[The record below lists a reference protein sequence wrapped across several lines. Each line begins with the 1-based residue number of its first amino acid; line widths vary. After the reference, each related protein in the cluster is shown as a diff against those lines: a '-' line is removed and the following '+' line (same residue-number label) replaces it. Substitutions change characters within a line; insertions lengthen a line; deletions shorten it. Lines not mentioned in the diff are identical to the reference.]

1 MKKHEQLKILLVED
15 DQESMNFFVSCF
27 QEEYNILCASS
38 GKEALARFKQ
48 EENIA
53 MVLSDQAMPGM
64 TGVELLT
71 HIYQQ
76 DESVI
81 RIIITGFL
89 NTSDI
94 IAAINKGHIYQF
106 IVKPWELVQMRMI
119 LAQASYTWRLRR
131 ENQQLHEQVIIQNA
145 LLTQANERLYASKE
159 ALSKLSVSLF
169 TAREE
174 EQRRIAMELHDEL
187 GQSLAALKMQTRIM
201 ENDFLP
207 AEQHEQEKIKKW
219 SVLLR
224 NSIGQIIKDVRLLST
239 NLSPVIIED
248 LGLDAALQQLVD
260 NVKQTHGISCS
271 FQPAPL
277 QGITS
282 TDGKRIVYRL
292 VQETLNNI
300 CNHAQASHI
309 NFSITTDNEK
319 IFLTLTD
326 NGKGF
331 DVKKVLARPQNQR
344 GIGLT
349 AMSERVKMLGGKIDI
364 QSVIDKGTTV
374 FFTIPFDFNGQQKKQ
389 NSKQGN
395 GRSNT
400 STPTVV

>member
-1 MKKHEQLKILLVED
+1 MKKNEQLKILLVED
-15 DQESMNFFVSCF
+15 DQESMDFFVSCF

-38 GKEALARFKQ
+38 GEEALERFKQ

-76 DESVI
+76 NESVI

-89 NTSDI
+89 NTADI

-159 ALSKLSVSLF
+159 ALRNLSISLF

-201 ENDFLP
+201 ENDFLS
-207 AEQHEQEKIKKW
+207 AEQQEQEKINKW

-260 NVKQTHGISCS
+260 NFSQTHGLSCS

-277 QGITS
+277 QNITS

-309 NFSITTDNEK
+309 DFSIKVDNEQ
-319 IFLTLTD
+319 IFLTLAD

-331 DVKKVLARPQNQR
+331 HVQKILARPQNQR

-374 FFTIPFDFNGQQKKQ
+374 FFTIPFDFNGQKK
-389 NSKQGN
+389 K
-395 GRSNT
+395 
-400 STPTVV
+400 

>member
-1 MKKHEQLKILLVED
+1 MEKHEQLKILLVED

-38 GKEALARFKQ
+38 GEEALERFEQ
-48 EENIA
+48 EEDIA

-76 DESVI
+76 NESVI

-89 NTSDI
+89 NTADI

-106 IVKPWELVQMRMI
+106 IVKPWELVQMRMV
-119 LAQASYTWRLRR
+119 LSQARDTWRLRR
-131 ENQQLHEQVIIQNA
+131 ENDELQKE
-145 LLTQANERLYASKE
+145 LLTQNYLLTRANKHLHTSKE
-159 ALSKLSVSLF
+159 ALRNLSISLF

-201 ENDFLP
+201 ENDFLT
-207 AEQHEQEKIKKW
+207 ADKKQQEKIKKW
-219 SVLLR
+219 SALLR
-224 NSIGQIIKDVRLLST
+224 DNISQIIEDVRLLSK

-260 NVKQTHGISCS
+260 NFTQTHGIFCS
-271 FQPAPL
+271 FQPDSL
-277 QGITS
+277 QDITS

-292 VQETLNNI
+292 VQESLNNI
-300 CNHAQASHI
+300 CNHAEASHI
-309 NFSITTDNEK
+309 NFSIKVDQEQ
-319 IFLTLTD
+319 IVLTLAD

-331 DVKKVLARPQNQR
+331 HVQEVLARPRSRR

-364 QSVIDKGTTV
+364 QSIIKQGTTV
-374 FFTIPFDFNGQQKKQ
+374 SFTIPFDFDREK
-389 NSKQGN
+389 
-395 GRSNT
+395 T
-400 STPTVV
+400 E

>member
-1 MKKHEQLKILLVED
+1 MQEHEQLKILLVED

-38 GKEALARFKQ
+38 GEEALERFEQ
-48 EENIA
+48 EDNIA

-64 TGVELLT
+64 TGVDLLT

-76 DESVI
+76 NESVI

-89 NTSDI
+89 NTVDI

-106 IVKPWELVQMRMI
+106 IVKPWELVQMRMV
-119 LAQASYTWRLRR
+119 LSQATYTWKLKQ
-131 ENQQLHEQVIIQNA
+131 ENSSLQKELLTQNY
-145 LLTQANERLYASKE
+145 LLTQANKRLHTSKHTLRN
-159 ALSKLSVSLF
+159 LSISLF

-201 ENDFLP
+201 ENDFLTVGKK
-207 AEQHEQEKIKKW
+207 QQDKIKKW
-219 SVLLR
+219 SAVLR
-224 NSIGQIIKDVRLLST
+224 ENISQIIEDVRLLSK

-248 LGLDAALQQLVD
+248 LGLDAALQQLID
-260 NVKQTHGISCS
+260 NFTEAQGISCS
-271 FQPAPL
+271 FHPAPL
-277 QGITS
+277 QNITS

-292 VQETLNNI
+292 VQESLNNI
-300 CNHAQASHI
+300 CKHAKATHI
-309 NFSITTDNEK
+309 DFSIKINQEQ
-319 IFLTLTD
+319 IFLSLAD

-331 DVKKVLARPQNQR
+331 HVQEILARPQSQR

-349 AMSERVKMLGGKIDI
+349 AMSERVKMLGGKFDI
-364 QSVIDKGTTV
+364 QSIISQGTTV
-374 FFTIPFDFNGQQKKQ
+374 SFTIPFDFNREQKE
-389 NSKQGN
+389 
-395 GRSNT
+395 
-400 STPTVV
+400 

>member
-1 MKKHEQLKILLVED
+1 MQQHKKLNILLVED
-15 DQESMNFFVSCF
+15 DKESMNFFVSCF
-27 QEEYNILCASS
+27 GEEYNILCASS
-38 GKEALARFKQ
+38 GEEALERFEQ
-48 EENIA
+48 EDDIA

-76 DESVI
+76 NESVI

-89 NTSDI
+89 NTTDI

-106 IVKPWELVQMRMI
+106 IVKPWELVQMRMV
-119 LAQASYTWRLRR
+119 LSQATYTWKLKR
-131 ENQQLHEQVIIQNA
+131 ENSELQKELLTQNY
-145 LLTQANERLYASKE
+145 LLTQANKRLHTSKHTLRN
-159 ALSKLSVSLF
+159 LSISLF

-201 ENDFLP
+201 EHDFLP
-207 AEQHEQEKIKKW
+207 AEKAQQEKIKSW
-219 SVLLR
+219 STVLR
-224 NSIGQIIKDVRLLST
+224 TSISQIIEDVRLLSK

-248 LGLDAALQQLVD
+248 LGLDAALQQLID
-260 NVKQTHGISCS
+260 NFTEAHKIPCS

-277 QGITS
+277 QDITS
-282 TDGKRIVYRL
+282 TEGKRIVYRL
-292 VQETLNNI
+292 VQESLNNI
-300 CNHAQASHI
+300 CNHAEATHI
-309 NFSITTDNEK
+309 DFSIKVDQEQ
-319 IFLTLTD
+319 IFLSLAD

-331 DVKKVLARPQNQR
+331 HVQKVLARPQSRR

-364 QSVIDKGTTV
+364 QSIIDQGTTV
-374 FFTIPFDFNGQQKKQ
+374 SFTIPFDFDRKDKE
-389 NSKQGN
+389 
-395 GRSNT
+395 
-400 STPTVV
+400 

>member
-1 MKKHEQLKILLVED
+1 MQKHQQLKILLVED
-15 DQESMNFFVSCF
+15 DQDSMNFFMSCF

-38 GKEALARFKQ
+38 GEEALEYFEQ
-48 EENIA
+48 EDDIA

-76 DESVI
+76 NESVI

-89 NTSDI
+89 NTADI

-106 IVKPWELVQMRMI
+106 IVKPWELVQMRMV
-119 LAQASYTWRLRR
+119 LSQARGTWQLRR
-131 ENQQLHEQVIIQNA
+131 ENDELQKEILTQNY
-145 LLTQANERLYASKE
+145 LLTRANKHLHASKE
-159 ALSKLSVSLF
+159 TLRNLSISLF

-201 ENDFLP
+201 ENDFLT
-207 AEQHEQEKIKKW
+207 AEKKQQEKIKNW
-219 SVLLR
+219 STVLR
-224 NSIGQIIKDVRLLST
+224 TNISQIIEDVRLLSK

-248 LGLDAALQQLVD
+248 LGLDAALQQLI
-260 NVKQTHGISCS
+260 NNFTEAQGISCS

-277 QGITS
+277 QDITS

-292 VQETLNNI
+292 VQESLNNI
-300 CNHAQASHI
+300 CNHAKATHI
-309 NFSITTDNEK
+309 DFSIKVDQEQ
-319 IFLTLTD
+319 IFLSLVD

-331 DVKKVLARPQNQR
+331 HVQEILARPQSRR

-349 AMSERVKMLGGKIDI
+349 AMSERVKMLGGTFDI
-364 QSVIDKGTTV
+364 QSIINQGTTV
-374 FFTIPFDFNGQQKKQ
+374 SFTIPFDFNREEKK
-389 NSKQGN
+389 
-395 GRSNT
+395 
-400 STPTVV
+400 